1 MSQNDDIPVQS
12 GVIPFRRT
20 ARGLEILLIT
30 SNTRKRWIIPKGN
43 VEAHLGRL
51 ESARREAYEEAG
63 VKGHIQRLAFGTY
76 RHSSSTGPTIV
87 EVYLMEVEQMLDVWP
102 EQHVRVRE
110 WMTLRSAHDRILEK
124 GLKGLV
130 RELDEILT

>member
-1 MSQNDDIPVQS
+1 MSANDDIPLQS

-20 ARGLEILLIT
+20 PRGLEILLVT

-43 VEAHLGRL
+43 VESQLGRL

-63 VKGHIQRLAFGTY
+63 VRGRIQRLAFGSY
-76 RHSSSTGPTIV
+76 RHSSSTGPTVV
-87 EVYLMEVEQMLDVWP
+87 EVYLMEVEQVLNVWP
-102 EQHVRVRE
+102 EQHVRLRE
-110 WMTLRSAHDRILEK
+110 WMTVRNAHDRILET